1 MRRALFALMLA
12 LSLPAPVLGCS
23 SDCRECHTIPKDKD
37 HEALSL
43 CSDCHRWHSDKA
55 LNGRCGADCFDCH
68 DYKETIDKSSF
79 HLVLLK
85 CIECHKKLE
94 EKSQALNLQ
103 DFLTKGGRQ

>member
-1 MRRALFALMLA
+1 MKRILILALMGSLVFPSPL
-12 LSLPAPVLGCS
+12 LSCS

-85 CIECHKKLE
+85 CVECHKKSAI
-94 EKSQALNLQ
+94 KS
-103 DFLTKGGRQ
+103 